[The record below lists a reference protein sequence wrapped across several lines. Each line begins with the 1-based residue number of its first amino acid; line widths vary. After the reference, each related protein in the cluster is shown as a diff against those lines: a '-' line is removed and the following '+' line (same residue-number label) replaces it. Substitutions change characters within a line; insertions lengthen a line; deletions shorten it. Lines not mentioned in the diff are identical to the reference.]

1 MAAMECHSSTLQ
13 TTLQLPLLLCLL
25 QLLHLWPSWTHALFT
40 DARFGKPLS
49 KLSNN
54 TRCVNGMLDE
64 ESTCICNPCWDGP
77 ICETYVDLYSPRFL
91 VHAATAVVPEN
102 VTGGVYRAWSRDE
115 DLGLTC
121 PLGPGQ
127 SSRCPCASVAYQLF
141 APPGDHKFT
150 LDSATG
156 VLSRALEG
164 AILIPGSTYTYKLMV
179 QSVPVKGI
187 TDDLQYDILD
197 LKIYVSPYYVRKIP
211 WT

>member
-1 MAAMECHSSTLQ
+1 ME
-13 TTLQLPLLLCLL
+13 LPNSVPSLPTPIMLLLFMT
-25 QLLHLWPSWTHALFT
+25 LHAATWTTALFT
-40 DARFGKPLS
+40 DGRFRKPLAT
-49 KLSNN
+49 LTNN
-54 TRCVNGMLDE
+54 TRCMNGILDE
-64 ESTCICNPCWDGP
+64 ESICVCNPCWDGP
-77 ICETYVDLYSPRFL
+77 NCETYVDLYSPRFL

-102 VTGGVYRAWSRDE
+102 VTDGVYRAWSRDE

-150 LDSATG
+150 LDPATG
-156 VLSRALEG
+156 VLSRAKPEAAG
-164 AILIPGSTYTYKLMV
+164 ALIPGTTYTYKLMV